1 MAQEIID
8 IKMTWKSALPM
19 LLAVIKDGTPKGQK
33 EAEKELLRM
42 AEIADRFADF
52 TEGEAEAPEPRT
64 E

>member
-1 MAQEIID
+1 MTQTVS
-8 IKMTWKSALPM
+8 IKETWKSMLPA
-19 LLAVIKDGTPKGQK
+19 LLALYKHGDNTGRK

-52 TEGEAEAPEPRT
+52 TEGEAEAPEPIT